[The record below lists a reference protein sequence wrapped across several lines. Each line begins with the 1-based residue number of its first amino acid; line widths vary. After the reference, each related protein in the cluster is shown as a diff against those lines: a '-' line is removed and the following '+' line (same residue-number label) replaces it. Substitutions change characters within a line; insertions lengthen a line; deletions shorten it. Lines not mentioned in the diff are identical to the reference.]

1 VQQSLRG
8 GAGPAPARAEP
19 LRAAPRPAAPPVVDE
34 KKKIVSPAA
43 PAVRPAAAE
52 AALPQ
57 GQSRPDASDD
67 PLVQKTV
74 RLFDGRIIRK
84 GE

>member
-1 VQQSLRG
+1 M
-8 GAGPAPARAEP
+8 
-19 LRAAPRPAAPPVVDE
+19 RAAPRPVAPPVVDE
-34 KKKIVSPAA
+34 KKKTVSPAA
-43 PAVRPAAAE
+43 PPAAAGAAE
-52 AALPQ
+52 AALPR